1 MSENRPPAPGEGAP
15 SYGLGP
21 EWPPGPDGIPY
32 REAARVVV
40 LDAAGRAL
48 LVRGHDRH
56 DPDYFWWF
64 TVGGGRMPGEEPR
77 RAACRELAE
86 ETGIFAEPADLE
98 GPVLRRESLFE
109 FSTITCR
116 QDEDFFLL
124 RLDRRDDALGVAAQ
138 DGWTELE
145 REVLDELAWWSAE
158 DLAAVRAQ
166 GTLVFPRGLPEFIT
180 RWRAGP
186 AHPDAAVPLVREIDE

>member
-1 MSENRPPAPGEGAP
+1 MTGQADQ
-15 SYGLGP
+15 SYGTGP
-21 EWPPGPDGIPY
+21 EWPIGADGIPY

-40 LDAAGRAL
+40 LDGAGRAL

-56 DPDYFWWF
+56 LESYTWWF

-77 RAACRELAE
+77 EAACRELAE
-86 ETGIFAEPADLE
+86 ETGIQAQPHELV

-124 RLDRRDDALGVAAQ
+124 QLTEMDAGVPDT
-138 DGWTELE
+138 DGWTDLE
-145 REVLDELAWWSAE
+145 RQVLDELAWWSAE
-158 DLAAVRAQ
+158 DLAAEREAGV
-166 GTLVFPRGLPEFIT
+166 LVFPRSLPELIKS
-180 RWRAGP
+180 WREGVDPSAP
-186 AHPDAAVPLVREIDE
+186 VPLIREIDE